1 MAKAYTHPEVLVSTD
16 WVDQHKADDNV
27 RIVEVDMSITAYR
40 EQGHIPGAVGWNW
53 EERFATTSAATFSRS
68 RTSRN

>member
-27 RIVEVDMSITAYR
+27 RLVEVDVDTIAYPSMAISR
-40 EQGHIPGAVGWNW
+40 ARWAGIGRSQS
-53 EERFATTSAATFSRS
+53 ATMSAATF
-68 RTSRN
+68 